1 MQVTKYSTLIGSY
14 NPSPIA
20 ASENLTRRR
29 RGDIAIKESNPSANG
44 WKFTRDGRGADNKLL
59 RGSIWIRRL
68 HETIQ
73 IMHTARGLYSFTC
86 VAVSLLFTAA
96 AAAQSFPSR
105 PIRIIATATA
115 GGGVDTS
122 SRIVAQN
129 FQDVLGQP
137 GVVENRPGGGGA
149 AGSDYVAKST
159 PDGHTLLTISISH
172 AVLPSSHKNL
182 PYSPERDLTPIA
194 VMVNSPN
201 ILVAHPS
208 LPVKSIKELIAYAR
222 KRPGDINYASSGS
235 ASPSHLATENLKL
248 LARIDLTHVPYK
260 GTAPGV
266 TDLLAGRVSLMF
278 TSIISARHLIDS
290 GKLRVLATA
299 GAKRAAAAPE
309 IPTIAEAGVPGYA
322 VDVWYAMLA
331 PSGVPRSTLE
341 RINQAVLKI
350 LHSPDVTK
358 KLASLGLEPVA
369 ESLAATDAYIK
380 SEIRKWARVVEAAKI
395 TAD

>member
-1 MQVTKYSTLIGSY
+1 
-14 NPSPIA
+14 
-20 ASENLTRRR
+20 
-29 RGDIAIKESNPSANG
+29 
-44 WKFTRDGRGADNKLL
+44 
-59 RGSIWIRRL
+59 
-68 HETIQ
+68 
-73 IMHTARGLYSFTC
+73 MHTARRPSSFIC
-86 VAVSLLFTAA
+86 LAVSLLFTAA
-96 AAAQSFPSR
+96 AAAQSFPSK

-115 GGGVDTS
+115 GGGVDAS

-129 FQDVLGQP
+129 FQDALGQP
-137 GVVENRPGGGGA
+137 GIVENRPGGGGA

-182 PYSPERDLTPIA
+182 PYSPERDLSPIA
-194 VMVNSPN
+194 VLVNSPN

-208 LPVKSIKELIAYAR
+208 LPVKSIKELVAYAR

-248 LARIDLTHVPYK
+248 LAKIDLTHVPYK

-278 TSIISARHLIDS
+278 TSILSARHLIDA

-331 PSGVPRSTLE
+331 PSGTPRPTLE
-341 RINQAVLKI
+341 RLNQAVAKI

-358 KLASLGLEPVA
+358 KLAAMGLEPVA
-369 ESLAATDAYIK
+369 GNLGATDAYIK
-380 SEIRKWARVVEAAKI
+380 SEIQKWARVVEAAKI
-395 TAD
+395 SAD

>member
-1 MQVTKYSTLIGSY
+1 MMASHTHGFDLIMKSPLTL
-14 NPSPIA
+14 A
-20 ASENLTRRR
+20 L
-29 RGDIAIKESNPSANG
+29 
-44 WKFTRDGRGADNKLL
+44 
-59 RGSIWIRRL
+59 
-68 HETIQ
+68 
-73 IMHTARGLYSFTC
+73 SFFFAT
-86 VAVSLLFTAA
+86 A
-96 AAAQSFPSR
+96 AAAQSFPSK

-122 SRIVAQN
+122 SRVVAQN

-208 LPVKSIKELIAYAR
+208 LPVRSIKELIAYAR
-222 KRPGDINYASSGS
+222 KRPGEINYASSGS

-248 LARIDLTHVPYK
+248 LAKIDLTHVPYK

-299 GAKRAAAAPE
+299 GSKRAVAAPE

-331 PSGVPRSTLE
+331 PSGVPHPTLE
-341 RINQAVLKI
+341 RINQAVAKI
-350 LHSPDVTK
+350 LHSPDATK
-358 KLASLGLEPVA
+358 KLASVGLEPVG
-369 ESLAATDAYIK
+369 ENLASTDAYIK
-380 SEIRKWARVVEAAKI
+380 SEIRKWARVVAAAKI

>member
-1 MQVTKYSTLIGSY
+1 LEIMH
-14 NPSPIA
+14 PA
-20 ASENLTRRR
+20 
-29 RGDIAIKESNPSANG
+29 
-44 WKFTRDGRGADNKLL
+44 
-59 RGSIWIRRL
+59 RRL
-68 HETIQ
+68 
-73 IMHTARGLYSFTC
+73 SSSTC
-86 VAVSLLFTAA
+86 LAVSLLFTAV
-96 AAAQSFPSR
+96 AAAQPFPSK

-115 GGGVDTS
+115 GGGVDAS

-129 FQDVLGQP
+129 FQDALGQP
-137 GVVENRPGGGGA
+137 GIVENRPGGGGA

-194 VMVNSPN
+194 VLVNSPN

-208 LPVKSIKELIAYAR
+208 LPVKSIRELVAYAR

-248 LARIDLTHVPYK
+248 LAKIDLTHVPYK

-278 TSIISARHLIDS
+278 TSILSARHLIDA

-331 PSGVPRSTLE
+331 PSGTPRTTLE
-341 RINQAVLKI
+341 RLNQTVAKI
-350 LHSPDVTK
+350 LHAPDVTK
-358 KLASLGLEPVA
+358 KLAAMGLEPVA
-369 ESLAATDAYIK
+369 ENLGATDAYIK

>member
-1 MQVTKYSTLIGSY
+1 MHK
-14 NPSPIA
+14 A
-20 ASENLTRRR
+20 RHASRFICL
-29 RGDIAIKESNPSANG
+29 
-44 WKFTRDGRGADNKLL
+44 
-59 RGSIWIRRL
+59 
-68 HETIQ
+68 
-73 IMHTARGLYSFTC
+73 
-86 VAVSLLFTAA
+86 AVSLLLATT
-96 AAAQSFPSR
+96 AAAQSFPSK

-129 FQDVLGQP
+129 FQEMLGQP
-137 GVVENRPGGGGA
+137 GIVENRPGGGGA

-194 VMVNSPN
+194 VLVNSPN

-222 KRPGDINYASSGS
+222 KRPGEINYASSGS
-235 ASPSHLATENLKL
+235 ASPAHLATENLKL
-248 LARIDLTHVPYK
+248 LAKIDLTHVPYK

-278 TSIISARHLIDS
+278 TSIISARHLVES
-290 GKLRVLATA
+290 GKLRALATA
-299 GAKRAAAAPE
+299 GAKRAAAAPD

-341 RINQAVLKI
+341 RINHAVAKI
-350 LHSPDVTK
+350 LHAPDVTK

-369 ESLAATDAYIK
+369 EDLGATDAYIK

-395 TAD
+395 TPD